1 MAVTGGRVA
10 RHLEQL
16 LTGERPKQA
25 KALRKLPFLIP
36 LTAQCSFIEPCKSIY
51 ETLEQ
56 MELGAVSSLSFA
68 PGFHPADIRDCG
80 PAVVAYAD
88 SQDAAD
94 RAADALARQITERE
108 GEFRTRLLSPEA
120 AIAEARAMIRAGASK
135 SVVLADVQDNRSEE
149 RRVGKECVSTCRSRW
164 SPYH

>member
-1 MAVTGGRVA
+1 MRIIEWSSGVCRSDP
-10 RHLEQL
+10 
-16 LTGERPKQA
+16 RPC
-25 KALRKLPFLIP
+25 RTP
-36 LTAQCSFIEPCKSIY
+36 LTAQCSVIEPCKSID
-51 ETLEQ
+51 ETLGQ

-94 RAADALARQITERE
+94 RAAAALARQITERE
-108 GEFRTRLLSPEA
+108 GAFRTRLLSPEA

-135 SVVLADVQDNRSEE
+135 PVVQLGRAHV
-149 RRVGKECVSTCRSRW
+149 
-164 SPYH
+164 

>member
-1 MAVTGGRVA
+1 
-10 RHLEQL
+10 
-16 LTGERPKQA
+16 
-25 KALRKLPFLIP
+25 
-36 LTAQCSFIEPCKSIY
+36 
-51 ETLEQ
+51 

-120 AIAEARAMIRAGASK
+120 AIAEALAMIRAGASK
-135 SVVLADVQDNRSEE
+135 SVVLADVQDNPGAGATCGTTGLLAALVAEGLSAAPACALGSEDTT
-149 RRVGKECVSTCRSRW
+149 S
-164 SPYH
+164 